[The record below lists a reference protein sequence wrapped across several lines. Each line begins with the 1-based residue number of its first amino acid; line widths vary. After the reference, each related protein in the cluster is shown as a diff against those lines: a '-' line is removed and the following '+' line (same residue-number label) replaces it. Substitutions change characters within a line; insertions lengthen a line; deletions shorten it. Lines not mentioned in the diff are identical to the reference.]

1 VQHAA
6 GEEKLS
12 THEFFMQRRKK
23 TRRRAHDDV
32 RRERGHTEL
41 LLHLRRRA
49 KSVHKSYH
57 WSRRAAQCFLLV
69 PAVVEE
75 RLLLSLACRG
85 IFLLLRHAVV
95 RICKTLPHSLSLSQ
109 HSSTNKLNKS
119 TYIERERN
127 DRFPLQQ
134 NHDVNNTQKGLKR
147 KQIRE
152 KQKSQ
157 KSA

>member
-1 VQHAA
+1 MKRTRRDYNEIYCTKASRMHGVQHAA

-12 THEFFMQRRKK
+12 AHEFFMQRRKK
-23 TRRRAHDDV
+23 RRRAHDDV

-49 KSVHKSYH
+49 KSVHKSYQ

-85 IFLLLRHAVV
+85 IFLLPLQAVV
-95 RICKTLPHSLSLSQ
+95 RICKTLPRSLSLSL
-109 HSSTNKLNKS
+109 SLPAFFN
-119 TYIERERN
+119 
-127 DRFPLQQ
+127 
-134 NHDVNNTQKGLKR
+134 
-147 KQIRE
+147 
-152 KQKSQ
+152 
-157 KSA
+157 